1 MSGSNSRIEI
11 VFMLRS
17 LPHQTTAVTY

>member
-11 VFMLRS
+11 VSCCDHCLTKR
-17 LPHQTTAVTY
+17 QQ